1 MCYLYS
7 SLTQLSF
14 IIDCDKWEMCRCS
27 YDDFGK
33 WKSDI
38 VLPEFRGDAK
48 PQGVLSAALTVSNEQ
63 IILLDE
69 YSRVFSIKLPQGT
82 DETAIIC
89 SVCLTDETGN
99 QTKLP
104 KFMSVQTIGDPSIF
118 FFQSQETIDI
128 FDQNYCRLLCLDLN
142 QSSSSIDY
150 RLHVFTDFVDTY
162 CLVIHLSST
171 PNIVYHLQN
180 LVASSC
186 IHRQESDKDLN
197 KASKPIGNWLLDT
210 IKWGELK
217 FGFNASRKKTQYH
230 MIVPNTDYNK
240 IITQYFSDLQLS
252 AELHFHQMSLDLLM
266 TICDDPHE
274 ISRILLS
281 RVPIQIC
288 TIEGGNLIP
297 LCNGK
302 RRTLDTI
309 VEKQT
314 FDIETKTKDILFSY
328 LDSILN
334 DINSDIRLIGIIGRQ
349 STGKSYM
356 MNRIFGTRFSVAAGR
371 CTDGIWMNYAFV
383 NNVHFLVFDCEGLF
397 SNERT
402 EDEEIKLIGFLA
414 AMCDVT
420 ILNQDLSF
428 DRYQDRLFV
437 LLSETISKVV
447 KSTDFFK
454 GNLLVTIRDIAD
466 NEASDA
472 HAAAYK
478 KFVDIKNKGQDQFL
492 AQLYSSE
499 FSVHL
504 LHHFENINFD
514 QEIQALRDVLI
525 NNTCRATN
533 RWPNGATL
541 ALLMKILLI
550 QLYTN
555 DFCDS
560 RRIHLN
566 ILLAELEGEA
576 RTLWCSFQLPD
587 SPSIPTNHDI
597 TVQLDNQSYSFDMD
611 QHKLLLDHED
621 RLGNY
626 ERLCQLLSMCLNI
639 HTNKNDINY
648 KDVANRKW
656 SVANETIPLI
666 FDYRLAQVKEI
677 MIDRFRTKVFVEDA
691 DYRET
696 QCANFEKFIN
706 DYAAKFSVRI
716 CLQKCSL
723 CDLLCTKIQKHT
735 DELKYVLGQKKD
747 ELNSIEK
754 TFGTGNSSKTDDI
767 ISMEKKLSD
776 KSEQRQKIREKLVE
790 VETMKRYIE
799 KRTGLETKLT
809 LKKADLKEIQEDMK
823 RDEQALVEIKQQ
835 CHTQVIFENDILNS
849 SNYTTYLFDQI
860 KDLVSPAFY
869 NSDELKAA
877 LRMFITDAKRLEC
890 WPNDAENKEEI
901 LVFPI
906 LSDVKDNRV
915 PIEYI
920 MKENLGNIERCIQVV
935 TQVQTILNG
944 QLASRSIQRDDM
956 CNRLKH
962 LSNHLAELQNSSNH
976 HAMNK
981 ETLDQTKTI
990 QQTQLEGLESEQQK
1004 LNLERVKVESST
1016 TASLA
1021 NLLLIYINIL
1031 QEEKENNASVDNTK
1045 QQTDHSSDSDIIVLQ
1060 SNTET
1065 RDGQCLDRLQNN
1077 KTSLSGSFVEI
1088 DPLES
1093 LMSWHTTL
1101 KKFEETSATT
1111 QQYLAA
1117 YQQRYEKINGDIT
1130 QLESRIS
1137 SEQDLVLKDILHEDL
1152 QIKQTEKNTCTEKI
1166 EKFQE
1171 QKSQAEEKTQVFCDQ
1186 HPPLNDIISRQIPE
1200 LCHNRLERI
1209 ENRQNE
1215 VQQNVEKFA
1224 SIINQLSQQLSDEE
1238 ACISHLKT
1246 EIENKET
1253 EIDMLTTKQHE
1264 VAHFLDQYKQF
1275 LNRSIDLKRTL
1286 TYTKDKLMANKTR
1299 IIKLYFDDDQ
1309 QQLLFTK
1316 ANTILHNLRELIKRK
1331 RHAITDLKILEE
1343 QTATLQQ
1350 PFSKRLINSAE
1361 HYYQQY
1367 SNMNEELIQIEQDI
1381 SSIKFHLE
1389 TIDKRSRIVKE
1400 ILTLEQQVR
1409 SDCDCGTDHCCKHT
1423 CDNCEEPFP
1432 CMYRAGHG
1440 GKHKCSNG
1448 HACEATC
1455 QIYNCT
1461 NQCHL
1466 SYEHE
1471 GTHQCER
1478 VHQCTTMCICFKLC
1492 TIPLEVNNSHDEHRC
1507 DSTQCWKSCV
1517 LCERS
1522 CCTPDHNHDATV
1534 SKVTIMR
1541 NGTQSTVNAHI
1552 CDQPHTCQAMCEV
1565 PGICGFEYKT
1575 SRAEWKTSMGCVFD
1589 YEKIDVTEIRR
1600 PCAVQIRPGFFQH
1613 SHHVRKHQCEVSTH
1627 TCTQRCPDCEVR
1639 EIRFFSILHCENREN
1654 ETDIESLCKA

>member
-1 MCYLYS
+1 
-7 SLTQLSF
+7 
-14 IIDCDKWEMCRCS
+14 
-27 YDDFGK
+27 
-33 WKSDI
+33 
-38 VLPEFRGDAK
+38 
-48 PQGVLSAALTVSNEQ
+48 
-63 IILLDE
+63 
-69 YSRVFSIKLPQGT
+69 
-82 DETAIIC
+82 
-89 SVCLTDETGN
+89 
-99 QTKLP
+99 
-104 KFMSVQTIGDPSIF
+104 
-118 FFQSQETIDI
+118 
-128 FDQNYCRLLCLDLN
+128 
-142 QSSSSIDY
+142 
-150 RLHVFTDFVDTY
+150 
-162 CLVIHLSST
+162 
-171 PNIVYHLQN
+171 
-180 LVASSC
+180 
-186 IHRQESDKDLN
+186 
-197 KASKPIGNWLLDT
+197 
-210 IKWGELK
+210 
-217 FGFNASRKKTQYH
+217 
-230 MIVPNTDYNK
+230 
-240 IITQYFSDLQLS
+240 
-252 AELHFHQMSLDLLM
+252 
-266 TICDDPHE
+266 
-274 ISRILLS
+274 
-281 RVPIQIC
+281 
-288 TIEGGNLIP
+288 
-297 LCNGK
+297 
-302 RRTLDTI
+302 
-309 VEKQT
+309 
-314 FDIETKTKDILFSY
+314 
-328 LDSILN
+328 
-334 DINSDIRLIGIIGRQ
+334 
-349 STGKSYM
+349 
-356 MNRIFGTRFSVAAGR
+356 
-371 CTDGIWMNYAFV
+371 
-383 NNVHFLVFDCEGLF
+383 
-397 SNERT
+397 
-402 EDEEIKLIGFLA
+402 
-414 AMCDVT
+414 MCDVT

-492 AQLYSSE
+492 TQLYSSE

-1309 QQLLFTK
+1309 QQVLFTK

-1627 TCTQRCPDCEVR
+1627 TCTQRCPDCEALCRYAYGHTGPHSTLHRNQQDRIFTSTNAQGQIVISDKTMLPSL
-1639 EIRFFSILHCENREN
+1639 IRIYRIGEASTPESCGAACKRRGRGHFHLVECPGGELCLQKRFGDSKARHSQMVYYTKENQASTSMYDEVLCAAYWQNYRWKSPVSDSDQELNALCNYYCSEHVDLVNQPESKIGFCTLKAWHEGDHIFECQDNHLSKDEYEGVDVCFVIDTTTSMRSFFNQVKSTIIRVIREN
-1654 ETDIESLCKA
+1654 QECLKKVGKPTSEIKFGIVAYRDHLTEKEEYVVRTFPFSTADIAITVVENLKVGWGDDYPEAVLDGLDAANTLEWRTKADHLLFHVLDAPPHGRQYHNRSKDNWPDGCPCNKSAVTIFKQMKENKI